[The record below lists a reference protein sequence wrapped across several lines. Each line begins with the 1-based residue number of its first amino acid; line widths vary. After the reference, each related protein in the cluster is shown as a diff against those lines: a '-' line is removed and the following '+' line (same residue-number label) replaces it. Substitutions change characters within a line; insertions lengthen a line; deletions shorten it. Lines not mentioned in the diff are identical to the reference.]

1 MMFHFSCGLQD
12 FRLYKVYNLA
22 WIWNVWST
30 NLLISRFYRIGASF
44 TFSWNFLTLNLG
56 QHHPGTGTI
65 VYFLLLLDF
74 FLCYKTPLPIILLIL
89 TETCMQ
95 EISMWR
101 ERELRLTKN
110 SQGVRKG
117 FLFPLEVETRQSH
130 CEFRL
135 LNLFKKYILI
145 YKLCNTII
153 NPEF

>member
-12 FRLYKVYNLA
+12 FRLYKVYDLA

-65 VYFLLLLDF
+65 VYFLLLLLDF

-101 ERELRLTKN
+101 ER
-110 SQGVRKG
+110 
-117 FLFPLEVETRQSH
+117 VETDKKLTGSK
-130 CEFRL
+130 ERL
-135 LNLFKKYILI
+135 SISPWSRNSPGPLWIQIGKFVQKSILI
-145 YKLCNTII
+145 YRIVANSNTGY
-153 NPEF
+153 